1 MLEVTNLT
9 TDFLNGK
16 QRIRAVD
23 GVSFEVRPNEV
34 LGLVGESGSGKSV
47 TALSAMNLLSGNAT
61 VSGSVRWNGADV
73 LTMSPDAH
81 RQFLGRDVGM
91 IFQNPLASLNP
102 VFTIGSQLI
111 ETIVLHQR
119 VSTAQ
124 AKAIAVELL
133 TKVKIPDA
141 LERLGDYPHQFS
153 LGMCQR
159 IMIALTLAMKPRL
172 IIADEPTASLD
183 VTIQAQVL
191 ALLNGLRDDY
201 QLSILLISHDLG
213 IIAQVCDR
221 ILIMYLGRIVESGTP
236 HQIFKSPAHPY
247 TQALIAAIPI
257 PDPDLRSRPMV
268 IAGDIP
274 SPAHLPT
281 GCRFHPRCPMVTE
294 ACRITDPA
302 LELFSNGHLV
312 ACLRAHEWMEMMGD

>member
-1 MLEVTNLT
+1 LLEVTNLT

-61 VSGSVRWNGADV
+61 VSGSVHWNGTDV
-73 LTMSPDAH
+73 LTMSPEAH

-111 ETIVLHQR
+111 ETIVLHQK
-119 VSTAQ
+119 VSASQ
-124 AKAIAVELL
+124 AKVIAVELL

-141 LERLGDYPHQFS
+141 LERLDDYPHQFS

-159 IMIALTLAMKPRL
+159 IMIALTLSMKPRL

-213 IIAQVCDR
+213 IIAQFCDR

-236 HQIFKSPAHPY
+236 HQIFKTPAHPY
-247 TQALIAAIPI
+247 TQALISAIPV
-257 PDPDLRSRPMV
+257 PDPDRRSRPTV
-268 IAGDIP
+268 ISGDIP
-274 SPAHLPT
+274 SPVHLPT
-281 GCRFHPRCPMVTE
+281 GCRFHPRCPMVTN
-294 ACRITDPA
+294 ACRITDPG
-302 LELFSNGHLV
+302 LELVADGHSV
-312 ACLRAHEWMEMMGD
+312 ACIRAREWM

>member
-61 VSGSVRWNGADV
+61 VSGSVHWNGTDV
-73 LTMSPDAH
+73 LTMSPEAH

-111 ETIVLHQR
+111 ETIVLHQK
-119 VSTAQ
+119 VSASQ
-124 AKAIAVELL
+124 AKVIAVELL

-141 LERLGDYPHQFS
+141 LERLDDYPHQFS

-159 IMIALTLAMKPRL
+159 IMIALTLSMKPRL

-213 IIAQVCDR
+213 IIAQFCDR

-236 HQIFKSPAHPY
+236 HQIFKTPAHPY
-247 TQALIAAIPI
+247 TQALISAIPV
-257 PDPDLRSRPMV
+257 PDPDRRSRPTV
-268 IAGDIP
+268 ISGDIP
-274 SPAHLPT
+274 SPVHLPT
-281 GCRFHPRCPMVTE
+281 GCRFHPRCPMVTN
-294 ACRITDPA
+294 ACRITDPG
-302 LELFSNGHLV
+302 LELVADGHSV
-312 ACLRAHEWMEMMGD
+312 ACIRAREWM